1 MKKKGE
7 HYVDN
12 IRLYDEM
19 VEYNKHVTSYKNG
32 EIIDKPIVSD
42 YICES
47 IMKISDRLSY
57 RPNFINY
64 TYRDEMVSD
73 GVENCL
79 LYINNFDPSKSSN
92 PFSYFTQIIYFAF
105 IRRIQKE
112 KKQLYVKYKSI
123 YNSNVFDN
131 DDMRDADINS
141 IKDSY
146 LGFVMENRE
155 NIDIFLDD
163 FERLQDEKRAL
174 RVKNKVSNS
183 IQEEIVDEN
192 RIDN

>member
-19 VEYNKHVTSYKNG
+19 VEYKKMVKLHKNG
-32 EIIDKPIVSD
+32 EIDKPIVSD

-47 IMKISDRLSY
+47 IMRISDRLSY

-79 LYINNFDPSKSSN
+79 LYINNFDPSKSKN

-183 IQEEIVDEN
+183 IQEETVDEN
-192 RIDN
+192 CIDN

>member
-19 VEYNKHVTSYKNG
+19 VEYKKMVKLHKNG
-32 EIIDKPIVSD
+32 EIDKPIVSD

-47 IMKISDRLSY
+47 IMRISDRLSY

-79 LYINNFDPSKSSN
+79 LYINNFDPSKSKN

-163 FERLQDEKRAL
+163 FERVQDEKRAL

-183 IQEEIVDEN
+183 IQEETVDEN
-192 RIDN
+192 CIDN

>member
-1 MKKKGE
+1 
-7 HYVDN
+7 
-12 IRLYDEM
+12 
-19 VEYNKHVTSYKNG
+19 
-32 EIIDKPIVSD
+32 
-42 YICES
+42 
-47 IMKISDRLSY
+47 
-57 RPNFINY
+57 
-64 TYRDEMVSD
+64 
-73 GVENCL
+73 
-79 LYINNFDPSKSSN
+79 
-92 PFSYFTQIIYFAF
+92 
-105 IRRIQKE
+105 
-112 KKQLYVKYKSI
+112 VKYKSI

-183 IQEEIVDEN
+183 IQEETVDEN